1 MFSDVTGIAP
11 GDDDEYA
18 RVLIGLWQDPG
29 LWKNT
34 DGGETTRRFLK
45 ERRVPDAA
53 AQWVVAAVVLIWFLL
68 CYCVISKRN
77 VSKRERRFGGAL
89 PGGLL

>member
-1 MFSDVTGIAP
+1 MTISFSDVTGITP

-18 RVLIGLWQDPG
+18 RILIELWQSAD
-29 LWKNT
+29 
-34 DGGETTRRFLK
+34 DGENMRRFLE